1 MELPT
6 NQDKTL
12 LEVVSDGLQEAKLIY
27 DMAVSAKNWSAA
39 IEACRVKVELW
50 GTIIKLKSAEKS
62 FNETKKAFTEN
73 NTRGPDLP
81 LNKK

>member
-39 IEACRVKVELW
+39 IEACRVKVEL
-50 GTIIKLKSAEKS
+50 
-62 FNETKKAFTEN
+62 
-73 NTRGPDLP
+73 
-81 LNKK
+81 